1 MSKWKKRIKQVDN
14 LAMALRLDIIEEQK
28 IDYEVPYITRRGEMI
43 GSTTIQ
49 INEQRGGINISYAL
63 MSLSKQKFEGL
74 FP

>member
-28 IDYEVPYITRRGEMI
+28 IDYEVPYITRRGEII

-49 INEQRGGINISYAL
+49 INEQRGG
-63 MSLSKQKFEGL
+63 
-74 FP
+74 